1 VSAEAVDISVVVPVY
16 NEEGNL
22 PELYERVTAVME
34 TLGRSYEFIFVD
46 DGSVDRSLRIMTEL
60 RAKDDRVRVIKLL
73 RNFGQTAAIYGGFSQ
88 VRGQVIVTL
97 DADLQNPPEEI
108 PKLVA
113 KVDEGYQAV
122 AGWRTI
128 RHDKLHR
135 KVVSRILNL
144 FIAKLTRTTMH
155 DWGCS
160 LKAFSRDF
168 VDRLN
173 TLTHHSRYLP
183 ADVGW
188 LTPNVAEV
196 PVDHAPRRAGETK
209 YTPLVLIRT
218 GFDLLVSVTAAP
230 LQAIGVFGWI
240 LALLGFVITFLIAG
254 AMFFGYDPGLFTMIA
269 ALSFFLSGVQL
280 IAMGFLCEYVSRI
293 YVEVQDKP
301 YFIIKEEL
309 P

>member
-1 VSAEAVDISVVVPVY
+1 MSGENINISVVIPVY

-22 PELYERVTAVME
+22 PELYERVTRVME
-34 TLGRSYEFIFVD
+34 EMGRPYEFIFVD
-46 DGSVDRSLRIMTEL
+46 DGSLDRSLRMMTEF
-60 RAKDDRVRVIKLL
+60 RGRDKRVRVIKLL
-73 RNFGQTAAIYGGFSQ
+73 RNFGQTAAIYAGFSQ
-88 VRGQVIVTL
+88 VRGQVVVML

-122 AGWRTI
+122 SGWRTI
-128 RHDKLHR
+128 RQDKIHR
-135 KVVSRILNL
+135 KVVSRILNF
-144 FIAKLTRTTMH
+144 FIAKLTRTNMH

-173 TLTHHSRYLP
+173 TLSHHSRYLP

-196 PVDHAPRRAGETK
+196 AVDHAPRRAGETK

-230 LQAIGVFGWI
+230 LQAIGVLGWL
-240 LALLGFVITFLIAG
+240 LALLGFVIAFLIAG
-254 AMFFGYDPGLFTMIA
+254 AMLFGYDPGLFTMIM